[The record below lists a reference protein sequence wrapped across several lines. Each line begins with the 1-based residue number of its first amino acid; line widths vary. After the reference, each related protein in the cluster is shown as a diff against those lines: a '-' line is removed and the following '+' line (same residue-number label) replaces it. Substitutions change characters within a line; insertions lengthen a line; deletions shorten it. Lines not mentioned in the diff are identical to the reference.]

1 MNLVETRDLAIGYGD
16 KILVNN
22 INFRL
27 QEKQICCLLGANG
40 AGKSTFLKT
49 LLGLQAPLQ
58 GGKCIGGNVLYR
70 ITAKGNWRA
79 TLLMCRKLISIYSRF
94 WCRIWC

>member
-58 GGKCIGGNVLYR
+58 GEVY
-70 ITAKGNWRA
+70 WRQRP
-79 TLLMCRKLISIYSRF
+79 LSDYSQGELACNIAYVPQAHQHLF
-94 WCRIWC
+94 PFLV